1 MFILVPLVN
10 RLMLPDEK
18 ESVYVD
24 PARLEEASVPASDDE
39 KRPAARLENSR
50 LLAWLI
56 AAGGLAYMFDYY
68 VVARRRPEPQ
78 CHQLQLPDPGHPA
91 ARHAAPP
98 AGQPGRSHQGEA
110 RAS

>member
-1 MFILVPLVN
+1 M
-10 RLMLPDEK
+10 
-18 ESVYVD
+18 
-24 PARLEEASVPASDDE
+24 PASDDD
-39 KRPAARLENSR
+39 KRPAAPENSR

-68 VVARRRPEPQ
+68 VARRRPEPQ

-98 AGQPGRSHQGEA
+98 AGQPGRSHVKRRTKTERTKVSTLVTVGDEP
-110 RAS
+110 